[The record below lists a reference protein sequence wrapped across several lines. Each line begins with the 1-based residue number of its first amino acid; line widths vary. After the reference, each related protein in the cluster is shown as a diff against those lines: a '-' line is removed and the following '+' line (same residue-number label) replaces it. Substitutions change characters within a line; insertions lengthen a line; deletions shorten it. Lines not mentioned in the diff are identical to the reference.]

1 MAVTATRKPE
11 GINTTGQKSLTSPA
25 PFPYPAHRAATIKTM
40 KHPLTIVKVGGAVV
54 EDEARLSRLLADFS
68 AIEGRKVLVHGGGRR
83 ATAVASSLGIESKMV
98 GGRRITDSQMLEV
111 VTMVYG
117 GLVNKNIVARLQACG
132 IDALGLTGADIDV
145 IRSHK
150 RPVKDVDY
158 GFVGDVERVDGCKL
172 SQLIEAGITP
182 VMASLT
188 HDGQGNMLNTNAD
201 TIAAETAKALAGQ
214 YDVTL
219 IFSFEKKGVLA
230 RPDDDDSLI
239 PVITRADYMRY
250 AADGTVS
257 GGMLPKLENAFN
269 AISAGVSRVNITLA
283 TAIDGR
289 HGTMIVEE

>member
-1 MAVTATRKPE
+1 
-11 GINTTGQKSLTSPA
+11 
-25 PFPYPAHRAATIKTM
+25 M

-158 GFVGDVERVDGCKL
+158 GFVGDVERVDGGKL

-182 VMASLT
+182 VMAPLT
-188 HDGQGNMLNTNAD
+188 HDGQGNMLNTTAD

-219 IFSFEKKGVLA
+219 IFSFEKKGVMA